1 MHYLGCSSGTI
12 RSWYEI
18 NKTSKAAVV
27 TTVEKTPSITV
38 VGVVKWGAI
47 FGPIMCWSSSS
58 RVNAIQSEISVW

>member
-12 RSWYEI
+12 RSRYEI

-38 VGVVKWGAI
+38 VGVVK
-47 FGPIMCWSSSS
+47 
-58 RVNAIQSEISVW
+58 